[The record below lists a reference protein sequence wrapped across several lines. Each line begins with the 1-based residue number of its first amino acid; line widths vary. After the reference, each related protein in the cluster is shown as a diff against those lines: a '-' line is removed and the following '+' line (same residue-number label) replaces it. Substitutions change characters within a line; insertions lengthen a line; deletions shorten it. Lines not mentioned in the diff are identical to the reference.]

1 VDVDVSN
8 ARASSLKVLAFLLQ
22 MDLRRCIIHAYLVAY
37 ISIIWMAILIPSV
50 KHVTTPSLKRSESP
64 NLTSAISTI
73 GIARNLGYV

>member
-1 VDVDVSN
+1 
-8 ARASSLKVLAFLLQ
+8 

-37 ISIIWMAILIPSV
+37 ISIIWMAILIRSV

-73 GIARNLGYV
+73 RIARNLGYV